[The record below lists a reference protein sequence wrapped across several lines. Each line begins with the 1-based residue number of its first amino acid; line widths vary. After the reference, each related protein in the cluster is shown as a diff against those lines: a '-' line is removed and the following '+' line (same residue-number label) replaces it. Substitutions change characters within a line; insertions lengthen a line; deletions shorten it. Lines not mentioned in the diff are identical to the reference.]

1 MSSNVLAVVASGW
14 ALLMAL
20 SPLLQ
25 VRAIRRAGS
34 SEGVSAGYFAVLVVG
49 FALWVAYGASIGN
62 LALMIPNTV
71 AGVVGVRPSRSC
83 CGIAGDRWRRA

>member
-1 MSSNVLAVVASGW
+1 MSSNVLAVIAAGW

-34 SEGVSAGYFAVLVVG
+34 SDGVSAGYFAVLVVG

-62 LALMIPNTV
+62 VALMLPNAV
-71 AGVVGVRPSRSC
+71 AGVVGVTTIAVVLRHRRRP
-83 CGIAGDRWRRA
+83 